1 MNPDRALE
9 VLLQT
14 AHQLADGQEPKAQA
28 LAEQVLALDEWLSRG
43 APLPSRWNSPRASV
57 ASAQPMIQYRG
68 HRYCRVG

>member
-14 AHQLADGQEPKAQA
+14 AHQLADSPEPKAQA

-43 APLPSRWNSPRASV
+43 APLPTKWSAPRTSMASV
-57 ASAQPMIQYRG
+57 QSVVLYRG
-68 HRYCRVG
+68 HRYCKVR